1 MLLFGLQRGVVYQ
14 GDDFAF
20 EVGAGNCR
28 IYVFRSGNIF
38 TYTNFQ
44 LEAFSIF
51 QFIYRVYNGW
61 GGSPVPVR
69 LVYLPGKP
77 GSIAMNIQ
85 DVPCCSILFHHVRR
99 VFFLMPESKNLRNRR
114 FPFKFCKLGKKTPFL
129 RIFLGIQLCPCI
141 SAPTTS

>member
-20 EVGAGNCR
+20 EVGAGSCR
-28 IYVFRSGNIF
+28 IYVFRSRSGNIF

-44 LEAFSIF
+44 LESFSIF
-51 QFIYRVYNGW
+51 QFIYRVYNEW

-99 VFFLMPESKNLRNRR
+99 GFFSCQSQKTYATGDFLSNSANLVKR
-114 FPFKFCKLGKKTPFL
+114 LQSYG
-129 RIFLGIQLCPCI
+129 
-141 SAPTTS
+141 SS